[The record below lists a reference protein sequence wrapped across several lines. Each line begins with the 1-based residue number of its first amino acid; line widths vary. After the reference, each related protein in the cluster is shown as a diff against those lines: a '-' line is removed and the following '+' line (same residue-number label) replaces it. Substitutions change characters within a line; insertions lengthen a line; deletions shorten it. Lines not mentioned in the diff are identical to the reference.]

1 MTQLWTEEKT
11 TDGGSEEEQ
20 EVWRMA
26 ETSSLVVHGVG
37 AGVRPSPSEAAND
50 RGIELWSL
58 DTDTIHN

>member
-20 EVWRMA
+20 EVWLMA

-37 AGVRPSPSEAAND
+37 AGVRPSPSGAAND
-50 RGIELWSL
+50 RGIEL
-58 DTDTIHN
+58 